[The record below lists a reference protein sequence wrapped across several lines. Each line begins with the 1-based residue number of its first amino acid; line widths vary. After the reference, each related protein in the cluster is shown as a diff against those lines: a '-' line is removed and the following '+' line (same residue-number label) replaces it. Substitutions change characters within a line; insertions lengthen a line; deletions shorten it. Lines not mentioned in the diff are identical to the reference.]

1 MCVIIL
7 VSTGSAWTIA
17 GTMGTAA
24 MGIGIGMGIPAPI
37 VAGAIVTGASFGD
50 KLSPLSD
57 STNLAAATAQ
67 AGLFDHVRH
76 ILKTTIPSF
85 LIALIIYNIISTT
98 LDANAGDPEAIN
110 KLTTVIDANFKISP
124 IIFIPPVIII
134 LMIGLKVPPVS
145 GMLVGVIAGIL
156 TRSEER
162 RVGKECRSR
171 WSPYH

>member
-1 MCVIIL
+1 MCAIIS
-7 VSTGSAWTIA
+7 VSTGSAWTTA

-24 MGIGIGMGIPAPI
+24 MGIGIDMGIPAPI
-37 VAGAIVTGASFGD
+37 VAGAVVTGTSFGD

-57 STNLAAATAQ
+57 SMNLAAATAQ

-76 ILKTTIPSF
+76 MLKTTIPSF
-85 LIALIIYNIISTT
+85 LIALIIYGIISTT

-134 LMIGLKVPPVS
+134 LMIGLKVPPVP
-145 GMLVGVIAGIL
+145 GMLVGVIAGIAM
-156 TRSEER
+156 
-162 RVGKECRSR
+162 CF
-171 WSPYH
+171 YI